1 MRLFR
6 NILCSF
12 LICLIVCDISSA
24 ASTKNK
30 NSTLIIKS
38 NKTKAKVTNHN
49 GNSALGEIII
59 GFCMS
64 RPCYFGYFCN

>member
-1 MRLFR
+1 MILFR

-12 LICLIVCDISSA
+12 LICLVFCDITTTLA

-38 NKTKAKVTNHN
+38 NKTKSKITNHN
-49 GNSALGEIII
+49 GNSALGEIVIL
-59 GFCMS
+59 
-64 RPCYFGYFCN
+64 